1 MNDYIIYTDSACD
14 LSKEIL
20 DSWGVKFAELT
31 FKFSG
36 SDKEYLNSMM
46 PPSEIYS
53 RMRNGETGKTAA
65 INIETFKDVF
75 RPELQAGRD
84 VLYLAFS
91 SGLSNTY
98 NAARLAAE
106 ELSEEFTDNRVIAVD
121 TLCASAGQ
129 GLIVH
134 FAVEK
139 KSAGATIEEVARF
152 VMDTREH
159 LCHWFTVEDL
169 KYLKAGGRVSATTA
183 FVGSM
188 LNIKPVLH
196 MDDEGHLI
204 NKSKVRGRRASLS
217 ALLEKYDELAV
228 DKTGE
233 VYICQA
239 DCMDDAEYLKRELTE
254 KFGANVTLITPI
266 GPVIGLHAGPGTIAV
281 FFIGK
286 TR

>member
-1 MNDYIIYTDSACD
+1 MNNYIIYTDSACD

-20 DSWGVKFAELT
+20 DSWGVNFAELS

-36 SDKEYLNSMM
+36 SDEVYLNSMI
-46 PPSEIYS
+46 PPEEIYA
-53 RMRNGETGKTAA
+53 RMRGGETGKTSAV
-65 INIETFKDVF
+65 NIEEFKDIF
-75 RPELQAGRD
+75 RVELERGND

-106 ELSEEFTDNRVIAVD
+106 ELLEEFSENRVIAVD

-129 GLIVH
+129 GLLLH

-139 KSAGATIEEVARF
+139 KAAGANIEDVARF
-152 VMDTREH
+152 VMEAREH
-159 LCHWFTVEDL
+159 LCHWFTVDDL

-183 FVGSM
+183 LVGTM

-204 NKSKVRGRRASLS
+204 NKAKVRGRRAALA
-217 ALLEKYDELAV
+217 ALLEKYDELAI
-228 DKTGE
+228 DKSGE

-239 DCMDDAEYLKRELTE
+239 DCIDDAEFLKQELSE
-254 KFGANVTLITPI
+254 KFGANVTTITPI

-281 FFIGK
+281 FFMGK

>member
-1 MNDYIIYTDSACD
+1 MSNYIIYTDSACD

-20 DSWGVKFAELT
+20 DSWGVKFAELS

-36 SDKEYLNSMM
+36 SDEVYRNSMI
-46 PPSEIYS
+46 PPEEIYA
-53 RMRNGETGKTAA
+53 RMRKGETGKTSAV
-65 INIETFKDVF
+65 NIEEFKDIF
-75 RPELQAGRD
+75 RVELERGND

-106 ELSEEFTDNRVIAVD
+106 ELLEEFSENRVIAVD

-129 GLIVH
+129 GLLLH

-139 KSAGATIEEVARF
+139 KTAGQGIEDVARF
-152 VMDTREH
+152 VMDAREH
-159 LCHWFTVEDL
+159 LCHWFTVDDL

-183 FVGSM
+183 LVGTM

-204 NKSKVRGRRASLS
+204 NKAKVRGRRAALS
-217 ALLEKYDELAV
+217 ALLEKYDELAI

-239 DCMDDAEYLKRELTE
+239 DCMDDAEFVKRELTE

-281 FFIGK
+281 FFMGK